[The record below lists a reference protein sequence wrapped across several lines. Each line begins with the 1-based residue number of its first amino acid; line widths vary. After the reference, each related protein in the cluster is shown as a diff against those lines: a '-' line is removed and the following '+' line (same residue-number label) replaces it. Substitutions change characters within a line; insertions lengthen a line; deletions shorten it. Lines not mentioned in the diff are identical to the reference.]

1 MRILSEIIQA
11 PGPAN
16 MEALFSRLPT
26 ICNVVVFS
34 VHGYFGQADVL
45 GLPDTGGMVVYILN
59 QVRAME
65 EELLLRIKQQGLNVK
80 PQILVVTRLIPDARG
95 NKCNQE
101 MELIEGTTHSH
112 ILRIPFIT
120 EKGVVGPWVSRFDIY
135 PYLERYAQASISIC
149 TKNYTETSV
158 SLRTN

>member
-1 MRILSEIIQA
+1 MV
-11 PGPAN
+11 N
-16 MEALFSRLPT
+16 
-26 ICNVVVFS
+26 S
-34 VHGYFGQADVL
+34 VD
-45 GLPDTGGMVVYILN
+45 YIVN

-80 PQILVVTRLIPDARG
+80 PRIQFVVTRLIPDAKG
-95 NKCNQE
+95 NKFNQE

-120 EKGVVGPWVSRFDIY
+120 EKGVLGPWVSRFDIY